1 MPPQTPTSSN
11 PINHAMSG
19 FSLNQATYRAGSK
32 IILQAPPLQINP
44 GEITAVIGPSG
55 SGKSTLLKLL
65 ATVWSP
71 TTGSVHFQ
79 GQDLKDS
86 RSEFRMK
93 LGYAPQDDVI
103 HTDLTVEDSFRFA
116 AELRLPGWVDAE
128 MAQRRIDAVIQ
139 GLGLEDR
146 RGHRIAKLS
155 GGQRKRVNVGVE
167 LLADPEALLMDEAAS
182 GLDPAT
188 EGDLM
193 KLLVDIARQGK
204 TVVLTTHS
212 MEYLDQAHKIVL
224 LSQGLLIFAGNLS
237 ELLVH
242 FNIPHIAEVFKKIR
256 EREVGFWHTR
266 YISSALAV
274 RQSPYR

>member
-1 MPPQTPTSSN
+1 MNSN
-11 PINHAMSG
+11 AG
-19 FSLNQATYRAGSK
+19 FSLNQVTYRAGSK
-32 IILQAPPLQINP
+32 MILQETSLRLNP

-71 TTGSVHFQ
+71 SSGSVYFQ

-86 RSEFRMK
+86 RADYRMK

-103 HTDLTVEDSFRFA
+103 HRDLTVEDSFRFA
-116 AELRLPGWVDAE
+116 AELRLPEWVTPE
-128 MAQRRIDAVIQ
+128 VAQQRMDAVIE
-139 GLGLEDR
+139 GLGLGER
-146 RGHRIAKLS
+146 RRHRISKLS

-193 KLLVDIARQGK
+193 KILTEIAQQGK

-212 MEYLDQAHKIVL
+212 MEYLDQVQKIVL
-224 LSQGLLIFAGNLS
+224 LAQGLLIFAGSLA

-256 EREVGFWHTR
+256 EREVGYWHTR
-266 YISSALAV
+266 YINSALST
-274 RQSPYR
+274 RQSPYSN